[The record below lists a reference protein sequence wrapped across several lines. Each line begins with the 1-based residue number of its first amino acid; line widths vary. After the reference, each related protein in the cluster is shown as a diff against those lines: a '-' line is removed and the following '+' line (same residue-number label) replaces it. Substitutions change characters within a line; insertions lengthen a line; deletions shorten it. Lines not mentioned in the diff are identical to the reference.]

1 MKKLLFIL
9 MSFSLVAC
17 GGEGESESG
26 SEAGESS
33 AAYYITLGE
42 DGDESNNDSD
52 LGFMSDNISQE
63 TQFTLKETKLQIN
76 GMSGAFGE
84 DPMSIKG
91 QEYEGLIGLHNGDMS
106 PCKVTISNV
115 TETGKDDM
123 KTDYEIQGKINADG
137 KEGSF
142 SVSMFKMNH

>member
-9 MSFSLVAC
+9 LSFSLVAC
-17 GGEGESESG
+17 GGEGESD
-26 SEAGESS
+26 SEAAANESS
-33 AAYYITLGE
+33 AAYYINLGGE
-42 DGDESNNDSD
+42 GDESDHD
-52 LGFMSDNISQE
+52 TDIGFMSDNISQE

-91 QEYEGLIGLHNGDMS
+91 QEYEALIGLHNGEMS

-123 KTDYEIQGKINADG
+123 KTDYEIEGKINADG
-137 KEGSF
+137 KEGTF
-142 SVSMFKMNH
+142 NVTMFKMNH